1 MFGRA
6 LLFSTLE
13 AFSFFPIFLW
23 VNALL
28 FNGIFEGERLLLY
41 FIVYPLATALSFIH
55 HHFLWR
61 TVYTISIVLLFVWI
75 IDATSMVVALG
86 VGLFL
91 ATAIQRGFLYR
102 LADADAVFPRTL
114 MWIISVPSYF
124 VSYFFFQ
131 SHTIEDWLVGSA
143 VILIIALLLL
153 TNHEHLQ
160 AKERRNANQTSM
172 FLTIKRQN
180 YLYLL
185 VVIVGVLLLVR
196 YNVVAATL
204 VVILRQLFKLLGQG
218 EPPET
223 PPEEGMGP
231 VAMDLSNVEVNEPS
245 LFAQIIDQVLE
256 IITISIFSVF
266 VLFILYVL
274 IKRLPGIGKKLEHV
288 VSRLYHV
295 LFKRRFHTTDL
306 KTAAYEDETEQV
318 FSFKEWLDKRKP
330 SWTKGTKKVNW
341 RELDMKSQVRFLYK
355 QLIDVGKTRGL
366 DYRQSQT
373 AAEYVL
379 SMPDDVF
386 KQDHWQKEV
395 TDLYQKA
402 RYSTHDVQSVANY
415 LEQLEHNH

>member
-6 LLFSTLE
+6 LFFSLLE

-23 VNALL
+23 INTLF
-28 FNGIFEGERLLLY
+28 FNGIFEGELLVLY
-41 FIVYPLATALSFIH
+41 FALYPLATTLSYVH
-55 HHFLWR
+55 HHLLSR
-61 TVYTISIVLLFVWI
+61 VIYTGGLVLLYLAI
-75 IDATSMVVALG
+75 IDTPSLVVMLGIGLWVATVA
-86 VGLFL
+86 
-91 ATAIQRGFLYR
+91 QRAFLYR
-102 LADADAVFPRTL
+102 LADAEAVFPRTL
-114 MWIISVPSYF
+114 MWTVSIPSYF

-131 SHTIEDWLVGSA
+131 SSTTEDWLVGSA
-143 VILIIALLLL
+143 VILIVALLLL
-153 TNHEHLQ
+153 TNHEHLE
-160 AKERRNANQTSM
+160 AKEQRNAHQTSM

-180 YLYLL
+180 YLYL
-185 VVIVGVLLLVR
+185 VIFIVGILLLVR
-196 YNVVAATL
+196 YNVVAALL
-204 VVILRQLFKLLGQG
+204 VVLLRQVFKLLGQG
-218 EPPET
+218 EPSDP

-231 VAMDLSNVEVNEPS
+231 VAMDLSNIEVKEPS

-266 VLFILYVL
+266 VLFILYLL
-274 IKRLPGIGKKLEHV
+274 IKRLPGIGKKIEHV
-288 VSRLYHV
+288 VSRLYHI
-295 LFKRRFHTTDL
+295 LFKRRFHTTDIA
-306 KTAAYEDETEQV
+306 TAAYEDETEQV

-330 SWTKGTKKVNW
+330 SWTKGTKKVDW
-341 RELDMKSQVRFLYK
+341 RELDVKSQVRFLYK
-355 QLIDVGKTRGL
+355 QLIDIGKACGL

-415 LEQLEHNH
+415 LEQLERNH

>member
-13 AFSFFPIFLW
+13 AFSLFPIFLW
-23 VNALL
+23 INALL
-28 FNGIFEGERLLLY
+28 FNGIFEGELLLLY
-41 FIVYPLATALSFIH
+41 FTVYPLATALSYIH

-61 TVYTISIVLLFVWI
+61 IIYTGSIVLLYVWI
-75 IDATSMVVALG
+75 IDTSSVVVMLG
-86 VGLFL
+86 VGLFV

-102 LADADAVFPRTL
+102 LADDEAVFPRTL
-114 MWIISVPSYF
+114 MWTISVPSYF

-131 SHTIEDWLVGSA
+131 SSTIQDWLVGSA

-153 TNHEHLQ
+153 TNHEHLK

-180 YLYLL
+180 YVYLL

-196 YNVVAATL
+196 YNVVAAAL
-204 VVILRQLFKLLGQG
+204 VVLLRQVFKLLGQG
-218 EPPET
+218 EPAET

-231 VAMDLSNVEVNEPS
+231 VAMDLSNFEVNEPS

-256 IITISIFSVF
+256 IIAISIFAVF

-274 IKRLPGIGKKLEHV
+274 MKRLPGIGKKIEAI
-288 VSRLYHV
+288 VSKLYQV
-295 LFKRRFHTTDL
+295 LFNRRFHTSDL
-306 KTAAYEDETEQV
+306 STTAYEDEKEQV
-318 FSFKEWLDKRKP
+318 FSFQEWLEKRKP

-341 RELDMKSQVRFLYK
+341 RELDVKSQVRFLFK
-355 QLIDVGKTRGL
+355 QLVDEGKTRGL
-366 DYRQSQT
+366 DYRKSQT

-379 SMPDDVF
+379 SMPDDLF
-386 KQDHWQKEV
+386 EQDYWKKEV
-395 TDLYQKA
+395 TELYQKA

>member
-13 AFSFFPIFLW
+13 AFSLFPIFLW
-23 VNALL
+23 LNALF

-41 FIVYPLATALSFIH
+41 FTIYPLATALSYIH

-61 TVYTISIVLLFVWI
+61 MVYTISLVLLYVWI
-75 IDATSMVVALG
+75 IDPSSMVVMLG

-114 MWIISVPSYF
+114 MWTVSVPSYF

-131 SHTIEDWLVGSA
+131 SSAVEDWLVGSA
-143 VILIIALLLL
+143 IILIIALLLL
-153 TNHEHLQ
+153 TNQEHLQ
-160 AKERRNANQTSM
+160 AKEQQNRNQTSM
-172 FLTIKRQN
+172 FLTVKRQN
-180 YLYLL
+180 YVYLL
-185 VVIVGVLLLVR
+185 LVIVGVLLLVR

-204 VVILRQLFKLLGQG
+204 VVLLRQAFKLLGQG
-218 EPPET
+218 EPAET

-256 IITISIFSVF
+256 IIAISIFAVF
-266 VLFILYVL
+266 ILFILYVL

-288 VSRLYHV
+288 VSRLYHI

-341 RELDMKSQVRFLYK
+341 RELDVKSQVRFLFK
-355 QLIDVGKTRGL
+355 QLVEAGQTQGL
-366 DYRQSQT
+366 DYRKSQT
-373 AAEYVL
+373 AAEYIMA
-379 SMPDDVF
+379 MPDDFF
-386 KQDHWQKEV
+386 KQDDWKKEV

-402 RYSTHDVQSVANY
+402 RYSTHDIQSVANY
-415 LEQLEHNH
+415 LDQLERNH